1 MVDSPKPMT
10 EAEIAA
16 RRKSGVR
23 RTAWLVGAVAI
34 AVYVAFLL
42 SGVFGK

>member
-1 MVDSPKPMT
+1 MVDSPKPVT

-16 RRKSGVR
+16 RRRSGVR

-42 SGVFGK
+42 SGVLGK

>member
-23 RTAWLVGAVAI
+23 RTAWLVGAVA
-34 AVYVAFLL
+34 FLL

>member
-1 MVDSPKPMT
+1 MVDSTKPMT

-23 RTAWLVGAVAI
+23 RTAWLVGAVAL
-34 AVYVAFLL
+34 AVYVAFVL
-42 SGVFGK
+42 SGVLGK